1 MDLISLSCH
10 LFSFFVPIFFL
21 ETSTMA
27 SGRFSVIGPTGPI
40 QVSVGEVAELPC
52 YLYPAQSAEHMEVI
66 WFQSTRIVH
75 LYQDGEDQF
84 GEQDPNYQGR
94 TELLRDSIYSG
105 NVTLKIRDVRL
116 LDEGT
121 YRCYF
126 ENGFDQKEA
135 DVMLKVSG
143 EEIKPVLVF
152 WMILFI
158 VYVIAVWVLTF
169 GLFIWLLLRYQ
180 GMPWYFLGVMGLN
193 AEGTKGH
200 SLFLGLGVLSEHLTQ
215 TNPWLWEGNGIL
227 VISWAFEIE
236 IALYFLWILLRCQGF
251 SHKEESD
258 KLDWMDWVA
267 FLISLFL
274 PWRMTMALLA
284 LFKRLY
290 Y

>member
-180 GMPWYFLGVMGLN
+180 G
-193 AEGTKGH
+193 
-200 SLFLGLGVLSEHLTQ
+200 
-215 TNPWLWEGNGIL
+215 
-227 VISWAFEIE
+227 
-236 IALYFLWILLRCQGF
+236 F